1 MAMGQMWP
9 EESKAIGLDPMK
21 RQYQTSRTF
30 RLFFFAISVLEVV
43 EINQYG

>member
-1 MAMGQMWP
+1 MGQMWP

-21 RQYQTSRTF
+21 IQYQTSTTSPF
-30 RLFFFAISVLEVV
+30 PFFAISALEVV